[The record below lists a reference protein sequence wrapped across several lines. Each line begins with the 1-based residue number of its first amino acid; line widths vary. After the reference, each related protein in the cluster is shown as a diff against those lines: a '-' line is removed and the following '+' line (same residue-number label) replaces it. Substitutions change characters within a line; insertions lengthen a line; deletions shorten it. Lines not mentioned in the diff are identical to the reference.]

1 MYLPAFYYDFFFFS
15 IRSLHTSCALVT
27 VVQTCALPISTSQQH
42 MIGLNSAVPWPSTA
56 TRRHL
61 DYWFRRTFPALAG
74 NMAVE
79 TLSVRTLQ
87 EEAIPPSERTAT
99 GQTSRRTVTDIAR
112 KSVGEG
118 KRVYVHDVLGGRR
131 IYKKKK

>member
-79 TLSVRTLQ
+79 TLRSEERRVGKECVRTCR
-87 EEAIPPSERTAT
+87 SRWAT
-99 GQTSRRTVTDIAR
+99 DN
-112 KSVGEG
+112 
-118 KRVYVHDVLGGRR
+118 
-131 IYKKKK
+131 KKKKDHKDRLQNTLTKTRHELQFNINSKLITK

>member
-79 TLSVRTLQ
+79 TLRSEEHTSELQ
-87 EEAIPPSERTAT
+87 S
-99 GQTSRRTVTDIAR
+99 
-112 KSVGEG
+112 
-118 KRVYVHDVLGGRR
+118 LMR
-131 IYKKKK
+131 ISYAVFCLKKKKYHPIDNLKHSNYLTTIQHPAIINKQALK